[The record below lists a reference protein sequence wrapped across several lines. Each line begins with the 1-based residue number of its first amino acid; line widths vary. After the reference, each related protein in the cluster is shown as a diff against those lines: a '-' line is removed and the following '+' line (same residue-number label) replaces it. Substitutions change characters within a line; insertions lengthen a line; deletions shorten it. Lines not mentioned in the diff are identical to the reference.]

1 VTLSS
6 FTIDTDGLPGAPWL
20 QARRRAAAERLGEP
34 TLPTTDEEVW
44 RYSRVDELDL
54 DDFTPVLAPPGS
66 GGIPAGAQTVLDG
79 LGPWSAVAVVHNGF
93 PVHVELAPEAID
105 RGVRLGPV
113 DDLFPAGPGD
123 DGAPAG
129 PAGPLGAL
137 ATEPVDVFGALNDVF
152 TPRPLVLDVPAG
164 VTLTAPVVVID
175 WVDADGGAVFP
186 RLAVRLGEDAE
197 AVLVDWHGS
206 DDVVAL
212 VAPVVELDVA
222 RAGRLSYVT
231 VQHRGPR
238 LWQVAAQLSRADAD
252 ATVSAAQVGLGG
264 DYARTRADCRLV
276 GRGASGNLRA
286 VYFGEGE
293 QMLDF
298 RTFQDHV
305 APDTTSNL
313 LFKGAVGDQ
322 SRSVYTG
329 LIRVRKTARGTNAFQ
344 TNRNIKL
351 SQGAWAESVPN
362 LEIENND
369 VRCSHASTVGPV
381 DEDQRFYL
389 ESRGVPTNVAERLI
403 VAGFFAEV
411 SEQLPVPELSA
422 VVERLIDERLDRRD
436 ATLRDGGDG
445 MAG

>member
-1 VTLSS
+1 VTLSP
-6 FTIDTDGLPGAPWL
+6 FTIDTASLPGAPWL
-20 QARRRAAAERLGEP
+20 QGRRRAAAERLGEP

-54 DDFTPVLAPPGS
+54 DDFAPVLTGPA
-66 GGIPAGAQTVLDG
+66 AGAIPSGAQAVLDG

-93 PVHVELAPEAID
+93 PVHVQIAAEAAD
-105 RGVRLGPV
+105 RGVRLGAA
-113 DDLFPAGPGD
+113 DELFPAGPPGD
-123 DGAPAG
+123 GSGAVGA
-129 PAGPLGAL
+129 AGPLGAL
-137 ATEPVDVFGALNDVF
+137 ATEPVDVFGALNDIF

-164 VTLTAPVVVID
+164 VTLAAPVVVVD

-186 RLAVRLGEDAE
+186 RLAVRLGEDAQ
-197 AVLVDWHGS
+197 AVVVDWHGS

-212 VAPVVELDVA
+212 AAPVVELDVA

-231 VQHRGPR
+231 VQNRGPR
-238 LWQVAAQLSRADAD
+238 LWQVGAQLSRADVD
-252 ATVSAAQVGLGG
+252 ATVTAAQVALGG
-264 DYARTRADCRLV
+264 DYARTRADCRLA

-286 VYFGEGE
+286 IYFGEGE

-329 LIRVRKTARGTNAFQ
+329 LIRVRKSARGTNAFQ

-411 SEQLPVPELSA
+411 SEQLPVPELA
-422 VVERLIDERLDRRD
+422 AGVERLIDERLDRRD
-436 ATLRDGGDG
+436 ASLSADHGTTT
-445 MAG
+445 